1 MSATTTSTAASTAA
15 SAAPAAAPSR
25 VTKVRFG
32 MRGKMLS
39 AFAVAFTIVFGL
51 LALFIMAFVTDQ
63 AQTKLTLQL
72 QQTASGGAATLDA
85 AGLTTL
91 LAKHPTYNANDK
103 WLCGG
108 LTGEACLAKQD
119 ELYKAMNK
127 ELADIRTIVP
137 NASPYTYFRDAADG
151 QLHWLTSWSA
161 LNPDPNFTV
170 PFRGLV
176 SDVVNAET
184 AGYMT
189 KGLTSAV
196 DQPQY
201 QDSNGK
207 WISTYV
213 PIKDAAGKTVAA
225 LGVDYPL
232 SYVDEVRT
240 NALRNILPL
249 LVIGYIL
256 LMGLVLL
263 VATWLT
269 RPLKRL
275 TAATL
280 RIADGDYDVDL
291 AHVVRTRIP
300 DEMVVLSQSFA
311 RMVDKVRAREKNLT
325 REVKRLTVEI
335 DSKKR
340 EQAVNEIT
348 DSDFFAA
355 IAAKATSMRQRM
367 DEIKQIDEPA
377 GKP

>member
-170 PFRGLV
+170 PTNP
-176 SDVVNAET
+176 STKT
-184 AGYMT
+184 ATASGSRRMFPSRMPRERRWRHSALTTRCRTST
-189 KGLTSAV
+189 KCA
-196 DQPQY
+196 P
-201 QDSNGK
+201 
-207 WISTYV
+207 
-213 PIKDAAGKTVAA
+213 
-225 LGVDYPL
+225 
-232 SYVDEVRT
+232 
-240 NALRNILPL
+240 
-249 LVIGYIL
+249 
-256 LMGLVLL
+256 
-263 VATWLT
+263 
-269 RPLKRL
+269 
-275 TAATL
+275 TL
-280 RIADGDYDVDL
+280 C
-291 AHVVRTRIP
+291 
-300 DEMVVLSQSFA
+300 
-311 RMVDKVRAREKNLT
+311 
-325 REVKRLTVEI
+325 
-335 DSKKR
+335 
-340 EQAVNEIT
+340 
-348 DSDFFAA
+348 
-355 IAAKATSMRQRM
+355 ATSCRCW
-367 DEIKQIDEPA
+367 
-377 GKP
+377 